1 MAAMRR
7 LTVAQQWSSPGR
19 VHLENRVDRTED
31 RLGARINDR
40 AEDRTRDKTEDRT

>member
-31 RLGARINDR
+31 R
-40 AEDRTRDKTEDRT
+40 TEDRLGAWTKDRAGDRTGQE